1 MHIANAQAA
10 QFVGH
15 YLAGRQD
22 PVEVAVQLADIGL
35 DIGREPVAHAVADQQ
50 RQVGVVETDHR
61 YVELAAC
68 LQGRPRGQVRVADL
82 DQVRLQVLQHIAPG
96 GQA

>member
-1 MHIANAQAA
+1 MHIADTQAA

-15 YLAGRQD
+15 HQAWRQD
-22 PVEVAVQLADIGL
+22 PVEIAVQPADIGL
-35 DIGREPVAHAVADQQ
+35 DIGGEPVAHAIADQQ
-50 RQVGVVETDHR
+50 RQVGVIETDDR
-61 YVELAAC
+61 YIELAAC
-68 LQGRPRGQVRVADL
+68 LQGRPGGQVRVADF